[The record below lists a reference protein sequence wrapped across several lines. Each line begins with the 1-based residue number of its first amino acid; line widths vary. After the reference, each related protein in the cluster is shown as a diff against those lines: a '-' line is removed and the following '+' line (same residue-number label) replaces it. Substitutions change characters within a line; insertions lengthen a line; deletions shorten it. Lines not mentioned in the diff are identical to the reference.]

1 MNPINSSNISTPADQ
16 LPNPFS
22 EIENLYRT
30 TPNGLCLLDRNL
42 CYVRL
47 NDRLAAFTGKP
58 VEDQIGRNICDV
70 NPELADQV
78 EPICRKVLETGQPVH
93 EAEIEK
99 KFSALQDP
107 YRFLRISCCPIKDD
121 NGLVS
126 GVTMIVQNITQAKL
140 SQQLIEERLCFE
152 TLLSELSAKFIN
164 LPADK
169 IDKEIKSSMKQ
180 LMDFFDVD
188 RISFGELS
196 EDGKQWQSTHSI
208 SKPGIESFPPIII
221 EDLLPWYSGELR
233 MGNVVHMER
242 PSDLPAEAMREKEF
256 CEKAGI
262 KSVLCI
268 PLSVGGSIICD
279 LSLDSF
285 HSHRVWPR
293 ELIPR
298 LRLLGE
304 IFANSLARRK
314 SDESL
319 QKAFYE
325 IRNLKKQIE
334 AEWSYLQE
342 EIKLEHN
349 FEEIIGQSKELQ
361 YVLFKVEQIAPTDT
375 TVLILGETGTG
386 KELVARAIHHLSP
399 RKRRPMVKVNCA
411 TLPSNLIESELFGH
425 EKGAFSGA
433 HTRKMGRFELANGT
447 TIFLDEIGE
456 LPLELQPK
464 LLRVIQEGEFERLG
478 SSHTMRTDVRII
490 AATNRKLEEEVKNG
504 RFREDLWYRLNV
516 FPITVPPLRQRQED
530 IALLVRFFVQ
540 KIGKKLGKEIKRIPA
555 GTLRALENYSWPGN
569 VRELENVIERA
580 VINSQS
586 TVLKLAENL
595 KRSQAQSL
603 AKDQRKPL
611 DELERDYIIE
621 ILEETKGR
629 IYGLKGAAKILGI
642 NPETLRYRIRKL
654 GIKPHRYRS

>member
-1 MNPINSSNISTPADQ
+1 M
-16 LPNPFS
+16 
-22 EIENLYRT
+22 
-30 TPNGLCLLDRNL
+30 
-42 CYVRL
+42 
-47 NDRLAAFTGKP
+47 
-58 VEDQIGRNICDV
+58 
-70 NPELADQV
+70 
-78 EPICRKVLETGQPVH
+78 
-93 EAEIEK
+93 
-99 KFSALQDP
+99 
-107 YRFLRISCCPIKDD
+107 
-121 NGLVS
+121 
-126 GVTMIVQNITQAKL
+126 
-140 SQQLIEERLCFE
+140 
-152 TLLSELSAKFIN
+152 
-164 LPADK
+164 
-169 IDKEIKSSMKQ
+169 
-180 LMDFFDVD
+180 
-188 RISFGELS
+188 
-196 EDGKQWQSTHSI
+196 
-208 SKPGIESFPPIII
+208 
-221 EDLLPWYSGELR
+221 
-233 MGNVVHMER
+233 
-242 PSDLPAEAMREKEF
+242 
-256 CEKAGI
+256 
-262 KSVLCI
+262 
-268 PLSVGGSIICD
+268 
-279 LSLDSF
+279 
-285 HSHRVWPR
+285 
-293 ELIPR
+293 
-298 LRLLGE
+298 LGE
-304 IFANSLARRK
+304 IFANTLTRK
-314 SDESL
+314 WADESL
-319 QKAFYE
+319 RKAFSE
-325 IRNLKKQIE
+325 IKKLKKQIE

-375 TVLILGETGTG
+375 TVPILGETGAG
-386 KELVARAIHHLSP
+386 KELIARAIHHLSP
-399 RKRRPMVKVNCA
+399 RKNRPMVKVNCA

-433 HTRKMGRFELANGT
+433 HTRKIGRFELANGT

-516 FPITVPPLRQRQED
+516 FPITMPPLRQRQED

-540 KIGKKLGKEIKRIPA
+540 KISKRLGKEIKRIPT
-555 GTLRALENYSWPGN
+555 GTVRALENYSWPGN

-595 KRSQAQSL
+595 KRPQTQSL
-603 AKDQRKPL
+603 AKGQRKPL

-654 GIKPHRYRS
+654 GINPHSYRS